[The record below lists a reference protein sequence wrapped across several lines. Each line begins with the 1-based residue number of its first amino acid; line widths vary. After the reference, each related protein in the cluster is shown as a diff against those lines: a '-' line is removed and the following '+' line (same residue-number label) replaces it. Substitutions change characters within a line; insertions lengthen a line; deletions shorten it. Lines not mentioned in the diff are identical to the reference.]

1 MTGHLDADGLASYR
15 AGLVTGRPGRV
26 ISTHLAG
33 CAECAA
39 LAEQLAEVSLVL
51 AAAPLPPVPDSLL
64 QRLDLALATEYSERP
79 VVPASRTRL
88 SWLRS
93 GAWLR
98 SGWLK
103 PASWLKA
110 GSWRPAGSG
119 RAAGSSGGAGSSR
132 GGRRSWR
139 VLAPATAVV
148 ALAAGGYGL
157 SQLGSGPSP
166 SESSS
171 GTAAGAQTW
180 GSDSGAVPAAGASAS
195 PNGVLGP
202 REQAAAPDEVG
213 GKLTVVYSTVN
224 YQPGS
229 LVAQLTAQVRA
240 GLTGVRPTAPIAA
253 CALRIAA
260 GARPALVEEAR
271 YRGSPVTVVV
281 VSAAPSGYM
290 AWLAGPGCSA
300 GESDIVTGV
309 ALPAGIS
316 AP

>member
-1 MTGHLDADGLASYR
+1 MTSHVDADGLASYQ

-26 ISTHLAG
+26 ITTHLAG
-33 CAECAA
+33 CVECAA
-39 LAEQLAEVSLVL
+39 LAERLAEVSVL
-51 AAAPLPPVPDSLL
+51 LATAPLPPVPDALL

-79 VVPASRTRL
+79 VVAASPTRL
-88 SWLRS
+88 SWLRPGLS
-93 GAWLR
+93 
-98 SGWLK
+98 WLK
-103 PASWLKA
+103 P
-110 GSWRPAGSG
+110 
-119 RAAGSSGGAGSSR
+119 GSSR
-132 GGRRSWR
+132 GGGPGLPWR
-139 VLAPATAVV
+139 VLVPAAAVV

-157 SQLGSGPSP
+157 SHIGSSPSP
-166 SESSS
+166 SESSA

-180 GSDSGAVPAAGASAS
+180 GSDSGSIPAAGSSASA
-195 PNGVLGP
+195 NGLLGP

-213 GKLTVVYSTVN
+213 GKLSVVYSPVN
-224 YQPGS
+224 YLPGS
-229 LVAQLTAQVRA
+229 LVAQLSAQVRA

-253 CALRIAA
+253 CALRIADDA
-260 GARPALVEEAR
+260 HPILVEEAR

-281 VSAAPSGYM
+281 LPSASGAGSM